1 MRDRAY
7 TCSEETFRYIDQKDW
22 FGRTMP
28 LLRTKYRGDLMAG
41 LVLCMGSQIVSV
53 VSVLPD
59 LRQEYCT
66 DNLLVC
72 HGI

>member
-1 MRDRAY
+1 
-7 TCSEETFRYIDQKDW
+7 
-22 FGRTMP
+22 MP

-59 LRQEYCT
+59 LQDEYST
-66 DNLLVC
+66 DILSVSD
-72 HGI
+72 GI